1 MNCCT
6 NYYEVC
12 QKVPNCLT
20 ELGIITPVEDSE
32 ITLTITDKFKKEYK
46 TIGETE
52 PNGLILIDLFD
63 FPDGLLN
70 PFAGNFLVTVYQ
82 EGQLVPF
89 IIDGTAYDGLMFSCA
104 DVTPVQ
110 EAYTIDVFG
119 VVSTY

>member
-12 QKVPNCLT
+12 QKVPDCLT

-46 TIGETE
+46 TTDETE
-52 PNGLILIDLFD
+52 SNGLILIDLSD
-63 FPDGLLN
+63 FPEGLLS
-70 PFAGNFLVTVYQ
+70 PYAGNLFVTVYQ

-89 IIDGTAYDGLMFSCA
+89 IIGGTAYDGLMFSCA

-110 EAYTIDVFG
+110 ENYTIDVFG